1 MLRLNVNEPC
11 QLNFEVQIGGVQS
24 DQLDSYFKI
33 VYEGVEYGF
42 PAKVGRE
49 SITVDLPPLN
59 QVIGKRIKE
68 GDEGEVKLEVIADGN
83 YLTPW
88 KDNAKFS
95 NPLVIEAKIKDGGWS
110 PNPTLK
116 TRLVST
122 SEDGKKQGV
131 MVQEAEE
138 ENVTESDDEDLT
150 NKIVNKLSEK
160 FASLL
165 KEQED
170 VVKPPPKPEEEEAED
185 EIKESCGTDHSKKS
199 KKKKTSESRE
209 VEEQGEAITDK
220 ESMEKLLTQT
230 LRKVGIFKED
240 KQSKSS
246 KKSMTLQE
254 FKKRLTTEDVYKY
267 IEKAGT
273 KNPKIQEIIYEQA
286 VMSAKNDSPVEV
298 LRQVIKLM
306 KKKGS

>member
-199 KKKKTSESRE
+199 KKKKTSEGRK